1 LLELA
6 NVRAL
11 TSDPRIELLNL
22 FAFGTYDDYKD
33 AKKGLYPELVD
44 MQLFKLKQLSF
55 VSFCASSDKR
65 SSWPLQDI
73 AQRLDLSSI
82 DAAEELIVATIYAG
96 LISGQIDQRANTFEL
111 AWVTARDLRSTE
123 LSVLSESLGKWA
135 SDVKSALSS
144 VESQIADLTKALK
157 DANDEKLASETEK
170 QLRINHHQQHH
181 PRGTSGGGGGGG
193 GGGGIYGDYEITKA
207 MSSSSERA
215 NLMETDEGMNSDNE
229 EREGGEGGEMRGGA
243 GVVSS
248 ALGGEPK
255 RRKGEQ
261 HQQMARSRTD
271 D

>member
-1 LLELA
+1 
-6 NVRAL
+6 
-11 TSDPRIELLNL
+11 
-22 FAFGTYDDYKD
+22 
-33 AKKGLYPELVD
+33 
-44 MQLFKLKQLSF
+44 M
-55 VSFCASSDKR
+55 
-65 SSWPLQDI
+65 
-73 AQRLDLSSI
+73 DLSSI

-96 LISGQIDQRANTFEL
+96 LISGQIDQRATTFEL

-135 SDVKSALSS
+135 GDVKSALSS

-170 QLRINHHQQHH
+170 QLRINHHQHH
-181 PRGTSGGGGGGG
+181 HHRGGGGGA
-193 GGGGIYGDYEITKA
+193 IYEDYEISKVI
-207 MSSSSERA
+207 SSSERA
-215 NLMETDEGMNSDNE
+215 NLMDTDEGIKSDHE
-229 EREGGEGGEMRGGA
+229 EREGGGGGEMRAGA

-261 HQQMARSRTD
+261 HQMARSRAD

>member
-1 LLELA
+1 MDLS

-55 VSFCASSDKR
+55 VSLCASSDKR

-135 SDVKSALSS
+135 GDVKSALSS

-170 QLRINHHQQHH
+170 QLRINHHQHH
-181 PRGTSGGGGGGG
+181 HHRGGGGGGG
-193 GGGGIYGDYEITKA
+193 GGGGAIYEDYEISKA
-207 MSSSSERA
+207 ISSSERA
-215 NLMETDEGMNSDNE
+215 NFMDTDEGIKSDNE
-229 EREGGEGGEMRGGA
+229 EREGGGGGEMRAGA

-261 HQQMARSRTD
+261 HQMARSRAD